1 MTDHAPNPS
10 SSTDPKPGTA
20 APSNDLPKAYKPSE
34 HEDRIRARWEST
46 GAFHAD
52 PSRVLNG
59 EAEPYAIVIPPPNVT
74 AALHLG
80 HALNNTLQDVLVR
93 AHRMKGFETL
103 WMPGTDHAGIATQS
117 VVEKRVLKEEGKRR
131 ADFKG
136 EEGRR
141 EFVGKIQAFKDE
153 YEKVIT
159 DQLKRMGCSCDW
171 ERQRFTMDDVCA
183 AAVRE
188 AFFQLFKDGLIYR
201 GKRLVNW
208 DPVSQTAL
216 SDDEV
221 EMEEVDGHFFYL
233 RYPLVHKPSN
243 ATDPRDAEEVT
254 WDELASRGYPGASE
268 QAGDENAWVTVAT
281 TRPETYLGDT
291 AVAINP
297 RDPRAAALRGLY
309 VQLPLVGRV
318 IPIVEDDYVVM
329 PAADPEAEGVDAKA
343 KYATGFLKVTPAHD
357 PNDYEIGRRHNL
369 PVINVMAPDASISD
383 AHGWT
388 DVGDARGFVG
398 LSREEARKK
407 VVAAFKERG
416 LLEAQKPY
424 RHSVGHSYRS
434 HAAIEPYLSDQWY
447 VKVTDPTLAGAALD
461 AMVHEQRGSK
471 ANGGSSLGGTALQS
485 GGSAIDSFKSRP
497 LAPAGFVG
505 MDPYPPFEPS
515 PNGLIRSLRNLPHV
529 ELKGATYFVT
539 WRLMTG
545 ALSAQERTAVLE
557 SMRHGEGEA
566 FDLFAACVMPD
577 HVHAIIRP
585 LQTIGV
591 GEWVS
596 GVKKF
601 TARRINESRRTN
613 GHLWQDERF
622 DHIVRDRGWLGD
634 FVEYIV
640 RNPVEDGLC
649 NKPSEYPWMYVSQTV
664 LKQITQESSQRH
676 TALESG
682 ATKDRDSGDG
692 SLKFYPE
699 RYAKTYET
707 WHENIRD
714 WCISRQLWWGHR
726 IPVWHKRLEL
736 AAPEAD
742 LFFTSQYDE
751 VLERNHAR
759 CVGIAVDAESGEVLA
774 SESLY
779 PWSDAQNA
787 HVLRK
792 TGTIDLYFCDIED
805 GARWERDGFRQDPD
819 VLDTWFS
826 SALWPMSTMGWP
838 DAVAAAKATGIA
850 DFPQM
855 LDAFNSTSVLCT
867 AREII
872 TLWVSRMVMFNRYL
886 RPEGTKAHRHEG
898 TKKESPEG
906 GKGKGPVPF
915 RDVFIHSVI
924 QDGEG
929 RKMSK
934 SLGNGV
940 DPLDIIES
948 HGSDAMR
955 FTLVQMT
962 TSTQD
967 VRMPVERD
975 PTSGKNTSPKFD
987 QGRNFCNKLWNAA
1000 RFVVSI
1006 LEKAEG
1012 TEAQRHEGT
1021 KESVRAGDLSLIDR
1035 WMLSRVAATVADIDQ
1050 SLASYQ
1056 YAPYATAMYDL
1067 LWRDFCDWYL
1077 EAIKPTVA
1085 SSAPQRAVLRA
1096 TLDAILRMLHPIAPY
1111 ITEAIHERVRS
1122 LPPTAAIAG
1131 LDLVGEPKD
1140 AARRANAKWNG
1151 LLCREHW
1158 PKADAALRDAEAEA
1172 SFERLRQLVTACR
1185 EVRSQHQVAPKRR
1198 VKLHVHADLAAEI
1211 TSAAGMVETL
1221 AGLAEAGVS
1230 KPTGASVSFMFDSK
1244 ECFLSD
1250 LADQVDASA
1259 ERERLT
1265 KQIVDLDKSITALE
1279 GRLGNPGY
1287 ADRAPKHLVDQTR
1300 DQLAKAIADRE
1311 AARANLARLS

>member
-1 MTDHAPNPS
+1 MADQAPNPS
-10 SSTDPKPGTA
+10 RSIDPKTG
-20 APSNDLPKAYKPSE
+20 APSPAVELPKAYKPLE
-34 HEDRIRARWEST
+34 HEDAIRARWEST

-52 PSRVLNG
+52 PSRVLSG
-59 EAEPYAIVIPPPNVT
+59 EAEPYAVVIPPPNVT

-153 YEKVIT
+153 YERVIT

-171 ERQRFTMDDVCA
+171 ERQRFTMDEVCA

-208 DPVSQTAL
+208 DPVLQTAVA
-216 SDDEV
+216 DDECFDQ
-221 EMEEVDGHFFYL
+221 EIDGAFYYL
-233 RYPLVHKPSN
+233 RYPLV
-243 ATDPRDAEEVT
+243 RDKSDGKGVT
-254 WDELASRGYPGASE
+254 WGELANLGYPADHIKGAANE
-268 QAGDENAWVTVAT
+268 RAWVTVAT

-291 AVAINP
+291 AVAISP
-297 RDPRAAALRGLY
+297 KDPRAAALKDLC
-309 VQLPLVGRV
+309 VELPIIKRVVPILV
-318 IPIVEDDYVVM
+318 DSYVVL
-329 PAADPEAEGVDAKA
+329 PDSLATSEEEKNDPKA
-343 KYATGFLKVTPAHD
+343 KFATGFLKVTPAHD
-357 PNDYEIGRRHNL
+357 ENDYQLYQRHKERVDALAKNRDGLCNMMEPDGRVTSEKL
-369 PVINVMAPDASISD
+369 WSESKDGAM
-383 AHGWT
+383 
-388 DVGDARGFVG
+388 FVG
-398 LSREEARKK
+398 LTMADARKR
-407 VVAAFKERG
+407 VVAEFKQRG
-416 LLEAQKPY
+416 LLEEVKPY
-424 RHSVGHSYRS
+424 RHSVTHSDRS
-434 HAAIEPYLSDQWY
+434 KAIIEPYLSDQWY
-447 VKVTDPTLAGAALD
+447 VRVTDERLRGAALS
-461 AMVHEQRGSK
+461 AMVTEQRGKSEQRK
-471 ANGGSSLGGTALQS
+471 AKN
-485 GGSAIDSFKSRP
+485 D
-497 LAPAGFVG
+497 
-505 MDPYPPFEPS
+505 D
-515 PNGLIRSLRNLPHV
+515 
-529 ELKGATYFVT
+529 
-539 WRLMTG
+539 
-545 ALSAQERTAVLE
+545 
-557 SMRHGEGEA
+557 EG
-566 FDLFAACVMPD
+566 
-577 HVHAIIRP
+577 
-585 LQTIGV
+585 
-591 GEWVS
+591 
-596 GVKKF
+596 
-601 TARRINESRRTN
+601 
-613 GHLWQDERF
+613 
-622 DHIVRDRGWLGD
+622 
-634 FVEYIV
+634 
-640 RNPVEDGLC
+640 
-649 NKPSEYPWMYVSQTV
+649 
-664 LKQITQESSQRH
+664 
-676 TALESG
+676 
-682 ATKDRDSGDG
+682 SGDG
-692 SLKFYPE
+692 SLTFYPE

-726 IPVWHKRLEL
+726 IPVWTRTDLKEAELEEIKLLLSVGYSEWEGVDL
-736 AAPEAD
+736 AGRVEKDTQSGLATLHLCLREISREKLD
-742 LFFTSQYDE
+742 L
-751 VLERNHAR
+751 LERR
-759 CVGIAVDAESGEVLA
+759 L
-774 SESLY
+774 
-779 PWSDAQNA
+779 
-787 HVLRK
+787 
-792 TGTIDLYFCDIED
+792 
-805 GARWERDGFRQDPD
+805 GFRQDPD

-838 DAVAAAKATGIA
+838 DAQAAAKATGIA

-855 LDAFNSTSVLCT
+855 LDAFNPTTMLCT

-886 RPEGTKAHRHEG
+886 RPEGTTAQRHEG
-898 TKKESPEG
+898 TKAESQEG

-975 PTSGKNTSPKFD
+975 PTTGKNTSPKFD

-1000 RFVVSI
+1000 RFAVSI

-1012 TEAQRHEGT
+1012 TEAQRHEGP
-1021 KESVRAGDLSLIDR
+1021 KGGVKPSELSLVDR
-1035 WMLSRVAATVADIDQ
+1035 WMLSRVATTVADVDAA
-1050 SLASYQ
+1050 LAEYHF
-1056 YAPYATAMYDL
+1056 APYATAMYDL

-1085 SSAPQRAVLRA
+1085 SSASQRAVLRA

-1111 ITEAIHERVRS
+1111 ITETIHERVRS
-1122 LPPTAAIAG
+1122 LPPTASIAG
-1131 LDLVGEPKD
+1131 LDLAGDPKD
-1140 AARRANAKWNG
+1140 AARRASAKWHG
-1151 LLCREHW
+1151 MLCREHW
-1158 PKADAALRDAEAEA
+1158 PKADASLRDERAES

-1198 VKLHVHADLAAEI
+1198 VTLHVDAALAEEI
-1211 TSAAGMVETL
+1211 GAAGGLVETL
-1221 AGLAEAGVS
+1221 AGLAEVSTAKPAGAAVTFS
-1230 KPTGASVSFMFDSK
+1230 FDSK

-1250 LADQVDASA
+1250 LADQVDAGA

-1265 KQIVDLDKSITALE
+1265 KQIADLDKSIVALE
-1279 GRLGNPGY
+1279 GRLANPGY

-1300 DQLAKAIADRE
+1300 DQLAKAKTDRD
-1311 AARANLARLS
+1311 AARAALAKL

>member
-1 MTDHAPNPS
+1 MSDQAPNIS
-10 SSTDPKPGTA
+10 RTSE
-20 APSNDLPKAYKPSE
+20 LPKAYKPLE
-34 HEDRIRARWEST
+34 HEDRIRAQWEST
-46 GAFHAD
+46 RAFHAD
-52 PSRVLNG
+52 PARVLSG

-171 ERQRFTMDDVCA
+171 ERQRFTMDEVCA

-208 DPVSQTAL
+208 DPVLQTAVA
-216 SDDEV
+216 DDECFDQ
-221 EMEEVDGHFFYL
+221 EIDGAFYYL
-233 RYPLVHKPSN
+233 RYPLV
-243 ATDPRDAEEVT
+243 RDKGDGKGVT
-254 WDELASRGYPGASE
+254 WGDLKQLGFPAEHIKGAPTE
-268 QAGDENAWVTVAT
+268 RAWVTVAT

-291 AVAINP
+291 AVAVSP
-297 RDPRAAALRGLY
+297 KDPRAAALNDLC
-309 VQLPLVGRV
+309 VELPIINRVVPILV
-318 IPIVEDDYVVM
+318 DSYVVL
-329 PAADPEAEGVDAKA
+329 PEALATSEEEKNDPKA
-343 KYATGFLKVTPAHD
+343 KFATGFLKVTPAHD
-357 PNDYEIGRRHNL
+357 ENDYQLYQRHKERVDSLAKNHDGLCSMMEPDGRVTSEKL
-369 PVINVMAPDASISD
+369 WSESKEGVM
-383 AHGWT
+383 
-388 DVGDARGFVG
+388 FVG
-398 LSREEARKK
+398 LSMADARKR
-407 VVAAFKERG
+407 VVAEFKQRG
-416 LLEAQKPY
+416 LLEEVRPY
-424 RHSVGHSYRS
+424 RHSVKHSDRS
-434 HAAIEPYLSDQWY
+434 KAIIEPYLSDQWY
-447 VKVTDPTLAGAALD
+447 VRVTDPKLAGAALD
-461 AMVHEQRGSK
+461 AMVPEQRGNSVERK
-471 ANGGSSLGGTALQS
+471 A
-485 GGSAIDSFKSRP
+485 KSEHS
-497 LAPAGFVG
+497 
-505 MDPYPPFEPS
+505 D
-515 PNGLIRSLRNLPHV
+515 
-529 ELKGATYFVT
+529 T
-539 WRLMTG
+539 
-545 ALSAQERTAVLE
+545 
-557 SMRHGEGEA
+557 
-566 FDLFAACVMPD
+566 
-577 HVHAIIRP
+577 
-585 LQTIGV
+585 
-591 GEWVS
+591 
-596 GVKKF
+596 
-601 TARRINESRRTN
+601 
-613 GHLWQDERF
+613 
-622 DHIVRDRGWLGD
+622 
-634 FVEYIV
+634 
-640 RNPVEDGLC
+640 
-649 NKPSEYPWMYVSQTV
+649 
-664 LKQITQESSQRH
+664 
-676 TALESG
+676 
-682 ATKDRDSGDG
+682 GDG

-726 IPVWHKRLEL
+726 IPVWTSIYCDGADKQWSSWKQGGPHTREL
-736 AAPEAD
+736 AAAIDAHFHALELLGVSRADAYITAIDYVNGSALLAMTSKSPHIDHAIRVINCAWLNESNLTEQLRAHGFEREAAIPD
-742 LFFTSQYDE
+742 LVQA
-751 VLERNHAR
+751 LEHI
-759 CVGIAVDAESGEVLA
+759 G
-774 SESLY
+774 
-779 PWSDAQNA
+779 
-787 HVLRK
+787 
-792 TGTIDLYFCDIED
+792 
-805 GARWERDGFRQDPD
+805 GFREDNFVQDPD

-838 DAVAAAKATGIA
+838 DAAAAAKATGIA
-850 DFPQM
+850 DFPQV
-855 LDAFNSTSVLCT
+855 LDAFNPTSVLCT

-886 RPEGTKAHRHEG
+886 RPEGAKGQRGRGTEG
-898 TKKESPEG
+898 EG

-975 PTSGKNTSPKFD
+975 ATTGKNTSPKFD

-1000 RFVVSI
+1000 RYVVSI
-1006 LEKAEG
+1006 LEKQEG
-1012 TEAQRHEGT
+1012 IEAQRHEGT
-1021 KESVRAGDLSLIDR
+1021 KKSVDARELSLVDR
-1035 WMLSRVAATVADIDQ
+1035 WMLSRVAATVADVDQ

-1096 TLDAILRMLHPIAPY
+1096 MLDAILRMLHPIAPY
-1111 ITEAIHERVRS
+1111 ITEAVHERVRS

-1131 LDLVGEPKD
+1131 LDLVGDPKA
-1140 AARRANAKWNG
+1140 AARRAGAKWSG
-1151 LLCREHW
+1151 MLCREAW
-1158 PKADAALRDAEAEA
+1158 PKADPLLRDVQAEAA
-1172 SFERLRQLVTACR
+1172 FERLRGLVTACR

-1198 VKLHVHADLAAEI
+1198 VKLHVDGALAKEI
-1211 TSAAGMVETL
+1211 AAAGGLVETL
-1221 AGLAEAGVS
+1221 AGLAEVS
-1230 KPTGASVSFMFDSK
+1230 TAKPASAAVTFSFDSK

-1250 LADQVDASA
+1250 LADQVDAGA
-1259 ERERLT
+1259 EQERLA
-1265 KQIVDLDKSITALE
+1265 KQVADLDKSIAALE

-1300 DQLAKAIADRE
+1300 DQLTKAKADRD
-1311 AARANLARLS
+1311 AAKAALAKL

>member
-10 SSTDPKPGTA
+10 SSTDPKPGAA
-20 APSNDLPKAYKPSE
+20 APSNELPKAYKPSE
-34 HEDRIRARWEST
+34 HEDAIRARWEST

-52 PSRVLNG
+52 PSRVLSG
-59 EAEPYAIVIPPPNVT
+59 DAEPFAIVIPPPNVT

-93 AHRMKGFETL
+93 AHRMKGYETL

-153 YEKVIT
+153 YERVIT

-171 ERQRFTMDDVCA
+171 ERQRFTMDEVCA

-233 RYPLVHKPSN
+233 RYPLVHRSEN
-243 ATDPRDAEEVT
+243 SEDAKDAQEVT
-254 WDELASRGYPGASE
+254 WDELASRGYPGADGHD
-268 QAGDENAWVTVAT
+268 GDENAWVTVAT

-297 RDPRAAALRGLY
+297 RDPRAAALRGLC

-329 PAADPEAEGVDAKA
+329 PAADPDAEGVDAKA

-357 PNDYEIGRRHNL
+357 PNDYEIGRRHGL

-383 AHGWT
+383 LHGWT
-388 DVGDARGFVG
+388 DIGDARGFVG
-398 LSREEARKK
+398 LSREEARRK

-447 VKVTDPTLAGAALD
+447 VKVTDPRLAGAALD
-461 AMVHEQRGSK
+461 AMVHEQRGNREAQLDPVK
-471 ANGGSSLGGTALQS
+471 RGAE
-485 GGSAIDSFKSRP
+485 RE
-497 LAPAGFVG
+497 AG
-505 MDPYPPFEPS
+505 DA
-515 PNGLIRSLRNLPHV
+515 SLR
-529 ELKGATYFVT
+529 
-539 WRLMTG
+539 
-545 ALSAQERTAVLE
+545 
-557 SMRHGEGEA
+557 
-566 FDLFAACVMPD
+566 
-577 HVHAIIRP
+577 
-585 LQTIGV
+585 
-591 GEWVS
+591 
-596 GVKKF
+596 
-601 TARRINESRRTN
+601 
-613 GHLWQDERF
+613 
-622 DHIVRDRGWLGD
+622 
-634 FVEYIV
+634 
-640 RNPVEDGLC
+640 
-649 NKPSEYPWMYVSQTV
+649 
-664 LKQITQESSQRH
+664 
-676 TALESG
+676 
-682 ATKDRDSGDG
+682 
-692 SLKFYPE
+692 FYPE

-726 IPVWHKRLEL
+726 IPIFYLHQRTAQSVDPGVVHSWEQRNLESEATLDVLGRAAARACGLEDDVWFQRDLVETT
-736 AAPEAD
+736 APMSGPQGVQRTYFGVACSRSRRGD
-742 LFFTSQYDE
+742 LF
-751 VLERNHAR
+751 LGHIHRLAR
-759 CVGIAVDAESGEVLA
+759 MSSSSTEDQRVTRETFVREYGNDSLRPSMALA
-774 SESLY
+774 HRIS
-779 PWSDAQNA
+779 
-787 HVLRK
+787 HVS
-792 TGTIDLYFCDIED
+792 
-805 GARWERDGFRQDPD
+805 QDPD

-838 DAVAAAKATGIA
+838 DATAAANATGIA

-855 LDAFNSTSVLCT
+855 LDAFNPTSVLCT

-886 RPEGTKAHRHEG
+886 RPEGTKARRHEG
-898 TKKESPEG
+898 TKTEKHEG
-906 GKGKGPVPF
+906 GKGSGPVPF

-975 PTSGKNTSPKFD
+975 PTTGKNTSPKFD

-1000 RFVVSI
+1000 RFAVSI
-1006 LEKAEG
+1006 LEKAG
-1012 TEAQRHEGT
+1012 ADDASR
-1021 KESVRAGDLSLIDR
+1021 SVKPSDLSLVDR
-1035 WMLSRVAATVADIDQ
+1035 WMLSRVATTVADVDAA
-1050 SLASYQ
+1050 LGEYQ

-1122 LPPTAAIAG
+1122 LLPTAAIAG
-1131 LDLVGEPKD
+1131 LDLTGDAKD
-1140 AARRANAKWNG
+1140 AARRASAKWAG
-1151 LLCREHW
+1151 MLCREVW
-1158 PKADAALRDAEAEA
+1158 PRADASLRDERAEQ

-1185 EVRSQHQVAPKRR
+1185 EVRSQHQVSPKRR
-1198 VKLHVHADLAAEI
+1198 VKLHVDAELAKEI
-1211 TSAAGMVETL
+1211 GASGGLVETL
-1221 AGLAEAGVS
+1221 AGLGEVS
-1230 KPTGASVSFMFDSK
+1230 TATPAAAAVTFSFDSK

-1250 LADQVDASA
+1250 LADQVDAGA

-1265 KQIVDLDKSITALE
+1265 KQITDLDKSITALE

-1300 DQLAKAIADRE
+1300 DQLMKAKADRE

>member
-10 SSTDPKPGTA
+10 SSTDPKPGAA
-20 APSNDLPKAYKPSE
+20 APSNELPKAYKPSE

-59 EAEPYAIVIPPPNVT
+59 EAEPFAIVIPPPNVT

-93 AHRMKGFETL
+93 AHRMKGYETL

-153 YEKVIT
+153 YERVIT

-171 ERQRFTMDDVCA
+171 ERQRFTMDEVCA

-188 AFFQLFKDGLIYR
+188 AFFQLFKDGLINR

-233 RYPLVHKPSN
+233 RYPLVHRSEN
-243 ATDPRDAEEVT
+243 SGDAKDAQEVT
-254 WDELASRGYPGASE
+254 WDELASRGYPGADGHD
-268 QAGDENAWVTVAT
+268 GDENAWVTVAT

-297 RDPRAAALRGLY
+297 RDPRAAALRGLC

-329 PAADPEAEGVDAKA
+329 PAADPDAEGVDAKA

-357 PNDYEIGRRHNL
+357 PNDYEIGRRHGL

-383 AHGWT
+383 LHGWT
-388 DVGDARGFVG
+388 DIGDARGFVG
-398 LSREEARKK
+398 LSREEARRK

-447 VKVTDPTLAGAALD
+447 VKVTDPRLTGAALD
-461 AMVHEQRGSK
+461 AMVHEQRGNK
-471 ANGGSSLGGTALQS
+471 EAQLDPVKRGAERG
-485 GGSAIDSFKSRP
+485 
-497 LAPAGFVG
+497 AG
-505 MDPYPPFEPS
+505 DA
-515 PNGLIRSLRNLPHV
+515 SLR
-529 ELKGATYFVT
+529 
-539 WRLMTG
+539 
-545 ALSAQERTAVLE
+545 
-557 SMRHGEGEA
+557 
-566 FDLFAACVMPD
+566 
-577 HVHAIIRP
+577 
-585 LQTIGV
+585 
-591 GEWVS
+591 
-596 GVKKF
+596 
-601 TARRINESRRTN
+601 
-613 GHLWQDERF
+613 
-622 DHIVRDRGWLGD
+622 
-634 FVEYIV
+634 
-640 RNPVEDGLC
+640 
-649 NKPSEYPWMYVSQTV
+649 
-664 LKQITQESSQRH
+664 
-676 TALESG
+676 
-682 ATKDRDSGDG
+682 
-692 SLKFYPE
+692 FYPE

-726 IPVWHKRLEL
+726 IPVWTCGSYNFVEPQLSRLDSKL
-736 AAPEAD
+736 AAWQTEGRLCRIQTRVVDPAGWQAANSLRDKVHRDHYQNELEIELSERPFHND
-742 LFFTSQYDE
+742 FVCVRNLDDSE
-751 VLERNHAR
+751 VLQTLETA
-759 CVGIAVDAESGEVLA
+759 
-774 SESLY
+774 
-779 PWSDAQNA
+779 
-787 HVLRK
+787 
-792 TGTIDLYFCDIED
+792 
-805 GARWERDGFRQDPD
+805 GFRQDPD

-838 DAVAAAKATGIA
+838 DADAAAKATGIA

-855 LDAFNSTSVLCT
+855 LDAFNPTSVLCT

-886 RPEGTKAHRHEG
+886 RPAGAERQRG
-898 TKKESPEG
+898 KEAKGEG

-975 PTSGKNTSPKFD
+975 AATGKNTSPKFD

-1000 RFVVSI
+1000 RFAVSI
-1006 LEKAEG
+1006 LEKAGAED
-1012 TEAQRHEGT
+1012 ASR
-1021 KESVRAGDLSLIDR
+1021 SVKPSDLSLVDR

-1111 ITEAIHERVRS
+1111 ITEAVHERVRL

-1131 LDLVGEPKD
+1131 LDLTGDAKD
-1140 AARRANAKWNG
+1140 AARRASAKWAG
-1151 LLCREHW
+1151 MLCREIW
-1158 PKADAALRDAEAEA
+1158 PRADASLRDERAEV

-1185 EVRSQHQVAPKRR
+1185 EVRSQHQVSPKRR
-1198 VKLHVHADLAAEI
+1198 VKLHVDAALAKEI
-1211 TSAAGMVETL
+1211 GAGGGLVETL
-1221 AGLAEAGVS
+1221 AGLGEVS
-1230 KPTGASVSFMFDSK
+1230 TATPAAAAVTFSFDSK

-1250 LADQVDASA
+1250 LADQVDAGA

-1265 KQIVDLDKSITALE
+1265 KQITDLDKSITALE

-1300 DQLAKAIADRE
+1300 DQLMKAKADRE

>member
-1 MTDHAPNPS
+1 MSDQAQNPAQQARVS
-10 SSTDPKPGTA
+10 
-20 APSNDLPKAYKPSE
+20 DLPKAYRPSE
-34 HEDRIRARWEST
+34 HEDVIRARWEST

-59 EAEPYAIVIPPPNVT
+59 EAEPYAVVIPPPNVT

-153 YEKVIT
+153 YERVIT

-171 ERQRFTMDDVCA
+171 ERQRFTMDEVCA

-208 DPVSQTAL
+208 DPVLQTAVA
-216 SDDEV
+216 DDECFDQ
-221 EMEEVDGHFFYL
+221 EIDGAFYYL
-233 RYPLVHKPSN
+233 RYPLV
-243 ATDPRDAEEVT
+243 RDKSDGKGITWGELQQRGFPAEHIKGEA
-254 WDELASRGYPGASE
+254 DER
-268 QAGDENAWVTVAT
+268 AWVTVAT

-291 AVAINP
+291 AVAISP
-297 RDPRAAALRGLY
+297 KDPRAAALKDLC
-309 VQLPLVGRV
+309 VELPIIKRVVPILV
-318 IPIVEDDYVVM
+318 DSYVVL
-329 PAADPEAEGVDAKA
+329 PEALATSEEEKNDPKA
-343 KYATGFLKVTPAHD
+343 KFATGSLKVTPAHD
-357 PNDYEIGRRHNL
+357 ENDYQLYQRHKERVDSLATGAGDGLRN
-369 PVINVMAPDASISD
+369 MMSPDGKVSD
-383 AHGWT
+383 QHGWT
-388 DVGDARGFVG
+388 DIGEGAMFVG
-398 LSREEARKK
+398 LTMAEARKR
-407 VVAAFKERG
+407 VAAEFKQRG
-416 LLEAQKPY
+416 LLEEVKPY
-424 RHSVGHSYRS
+424 RHSVTHSDRS
-434 HAAIEPYLSDQWY
+434 KAIIEPYLSDQWY
-447 VKVTDPTLAGAALD
+447 VRVTDPKLAGAALD
-461 AMVHEQRGSK
+461 AMEQRGGSEK
-471 ANGGSSLGGTALQS
+471 RRANS
-485 GGSAIDSFKSRP
+485 
-497 LAPAGFVG
+497 
-505 MDPYPPFEPS
+505 E
-515 PNGLIRSLRNLPHV
+515 NV
-529 ELKGATYFVT
+529 E
-539 WRLMTG
+539 
-545 ALSAQERTAVLE
+545 
-557 SMRHGEGEA
+557 
-566 FDLFAACVMPD
+566 
-577 HVHAIIRP
+577 
-585 LQTIGV
+585 
-591 GEWVS
+591 
-596 GVKKF
+596 
-601 TARRINESRRTN
+601 N
-613 GHLWQDERF
+613 
-622 DHIVRDRGWLGD
+622 
-634 FVEYIV
+634 
-640 RNPVEDGLC
+640 
-649 NKPSEYPWMYVSQTV
+649 
-664 LKQITQESSQRH
+664 
-676 TALESG
+676 
-682 ATKDRDSGDG
+682 GDG

-726 IPVWHKRLEL
+726 IPIWMSSRDDVALDDFLEESVRAMSSEHRLVTFETLEAAGRICSTESTNENGRGPIFVCLRDSNDREL
-736 AAPEAD
+736 I
-742 LFFTSQYDE
+742 DE
-751 VLERNHAR
+751 LE
-759 CVGIAVDAESGEVLA
+759 
-774 SESLY
+774 
-779 PWSDAQNA
+779 
-787 HVLRK
+787 
-792 TGTIDLYFCDIED
+792 IEH
-805 GARWERDGFRQDPD
+805 GFRQDPD

-838 DAVAAAKATGIA
+838 DAAAAAKATGIA

-855 LDAFNSTSVLCT
+855 LDAFNPTSVLCT

-886 RPEGTKAHRHEG
+886 RPVGAEGQRGKGTEG
-898 TKKESPEG
+898 EG
-906 GKGKGPVPF
+906 GKGMGPVPF

-934 SLGNGV
+934 TLGNGV

-975 PTSGKNTSPKFD
+975 PTTGKNTSPKFD
-987 QGRNFCNKLWNAA
+987 HGRNFCNKLWNAA
-1000 RFVVSI
+1000 RYVISI
-1006 LEKAEG
+1006 LEKEGAEG
-1012 TEAQRHEGT
+1012 QRDEGA
-1021 KESVRAGDLSLIDR
+1021 KGSVRSGDLSLVDR
-1035 WMLSRVAATVADIDQ
+1035 WMLSRVATTIADVDQ
-1050 SLASYQ
+1050 ALGEYQ

-1085 SSAPQRAVLRA
+1085 SSASQRAVLRA
-1096 TLDAILRMLHPIAPY
+1096 TLDAILRLLHPIAPY
-1111 ITEAIHERVRS
+1111 ITETIHERVRS

-1131 LDLVGEPKD
+1131 LDLAGDPKD
-1140 AARRANAKWNG
+1140 AARRARAKWSG
-1151 LLCREHW
+1151 MLCREAW
-1158 PKADAALRDAEAEA
+1158 PKADASLRDAHAES

-1198 VKLHVHADLAAEI
+1198 VKLHVDAALAKEI
-1211 TSAAGMVETL
+1211 AASGGLVETL
-1221 AGLAEAGVS
+1221 AGLAEVS
-1230 KPTGASVSFMFDSK
+1230 AAKPSGAAVTFSFDSK

-1250 LADQVDASA
+1250 LADQVDAGA

-1265 KQIVDLDKSITALE
+1265 KQVADLEKSITALE

-1300 DQLAKAIADRE
+1300 DQLTKAKADRD
-1311 AARANLARLS
+1311 AASAALAKL